1 MSRALLLLVLA
12 GLCAGSLGCAEAVPA
27 ADGGDSSGVDVEA
40 DLPDETDEIAADLPE
55 DGDLEDL
62 GASDGS
68 EDGDA
73 LADLLDASSDAGADG
88 ASGDLA
94 FDVDAA
100 DVDALA
106 DAADDG
112 AGSDPDVVDEPDTAT
127 DTLVWDLGEQ
137 PDMFSRTCGNF
148 TVEGVEQC
156 DDGNFVNL
164 DGCDSRCRYEH
175 LYRLTRLALQPGAA
189 PSWCDGANRLG
200 RAFGTTTGPLN
211 DTIASQITSNAM
223 LLGLW
228 LLDANV
234 PPVQPDPELSVGVV
248 GLTTD
253 TRSPVTASTRDAW
266 FRVPAMW
273 LFGSGPAYRFSPGR
287 LRDELLRAGPANVTM
302 PFLGT
307 TLNLRAALL
316 RARFGAESST
326 PNEPPLRI
334 AEGLTTPNELLGS
347 DAEVGL
353 CGEVTVAS
361 LARVPIPTFF
371 TSGPGACSDSCAGSR
386 AYVACPSGS
395 VTASCNS
402 MLDLLVSGCAA
413 GGACAFPLV
422 DAIQPDRG
430 AGGGVPRV
438 LVADEETG
446 KVTVAEPN
454 DAYSAYFHFT
464 GLRAHIT
471 NNLPD

>member
-1 MSRALLLLVLA
+1 
-12 GLCAGSLGCAEAVPA
+12 
-27 ADGGDSSGVDVEA
+27 
-40 DLPDETDEIAADLPE
+40 
-55 DGDLEDL
+55 
-62 GASDGS
+62 
-68 EDGDA
+68 
-73 LADLLDASSDAGADG
+73 
-88 ASGDLA
+88 
-94 FDVDAA
+94 
-100 DVDALA
+100 
-106 DAADDG
+106 
-112 AGSDPDVVDEPDTAT
+112 
-127 DTLVWDLGEQ
+127 
-137 PDMFSRTCGNF
+137 MFSRTCGNF

-175 LYRLTRLALQPGAA
+175 LYRLSRLALQPSAA
-189 PSWCDGANRLG
+189 PSWCGSANRLG

-211 DTIASQITSNAM
+211 DTIAAQITSNAM

-266 FRVPAMW
+266 FRVPAAW

-287 LRDELLRAGPANVTM
+287 LRDELLRAGPANVSM

-347 DAEVGL
+347 DSEVGL

-361 LARVPIPTFF
+361 LARVPIPAFF

-386 AYVACPSGS
+386 AYVACPGGT

-446 KVTVAEPN
+446 KVEVAEPN